1 MDDRWAP
8 KVHPLDRLA
17 DVEDPFELMAEPVS
31 GDPQVMLECMLEEF
45 VWMGWNASQLES
57 LFQNPGYPVLV
68 ALGEHFGEDEVR
80 RRIQSLLARTG
91 VLRFREVI
99 AEPDEEEHE
108 PEVSRP
114 LRITPFRRRR
124 VPA

>member
-91 VLRFREVI
+91 VLTFREVI
-99 AEPDEEEHE
+99 ADPDEDEVEDE
-108 PEVSRP
+108 PEVFQ
-114 LRITPFRRRR
+114 ITLPNCQ
-124 VPA
+124 